1 MLLVAQ
7 VKVDG
12 LPLAVSCTVEP
23 VTPSAKVPFAMV
35 AAVVI
40 SAGAFTVS
48 VKDWVGAVPTPLVA
62 VNVRLKTPPRLPVGL
77 PLSTPVTL
85 FKLTPPGRVP
95 PVRLKVGTGKPL
107 AFKVKLPGLPTVKVV
122 LATLVNTA
130 GSPTVRVKVWVATAP
145 TPLSALTE
153 IV

>member
-7 VKVDG
+7 VKLDG
-12 LPLAVSCTVEP
+12 LPLALSCTVEP

-35 AAVVI
+35 VVVI

-62 VNVRLKTPPRLPVGL
+62 VKVRLKTPPRLPDGV
-77 PLSTPVTL
+77 PLSTPLMKV
-85 FKLTPPGRVP
+85 TPPGRVP
-95 PVRLKVGTGKPL
+95 LVRLNVGTGKPL
-107 AFKVKLPGLPTVKVV
+107 AFKVKLPALPTVKVV

-130 GSPTVRVKVWVATAP
+130 GSPTVRVKVWVAAVP
-145 TPLSALTE
+145 TPLLALIE

>member
-23 VTPSAKVPFAMV
+23 VTPSAKVPFAMA

-48 VKDWVGAVPTPLVA
+48 VKDWVAAVPKPLVA
-62 VNVRLKTPPRLPVGL
+62 VNVRLKTPPRLPDGV
-77 PLSTPVTL
+77 PLSTPSGVNV
-85 FKLTPPGRVP
+85 TPPGRVP

-107 AFKVKLPGLPTVKVV
+107 AFKVKLPALPTVKVV
-122 LATLVNTA
+122 LATLVNAA
-130 GSPTVRVKVWVATAP
+130 GSPTVRVKV
-145 TPLSALTE
+145 
-153 IV
+153 

>member
-23 VTPSAKVPFAMV
+23 VTPSAKVPFAMA

-62 VNVRLKTPPRLPVGL
+62 VNVRLKTPPRLPDGV
-77 PLSTPVTL
+77 PLSTPLVVNV
-85 FKLTPPGRVP
+85 TPPGRVP

-122 LATLVNTA
+122 LATLVNAA

>member
-62 VNVRLKTPPRLPVGL
+62 VNVRLKTPPRLPDGV
-77 PLSTPVTL
+77 PLSTPLVNV
-85 FKLTPPGRVP
+85 TPPGRVP

-107 AFKVKLPGLPTVKVV
+107 AFKVKLPALPTVKVV